1 MEKIVGQ
8 TNFTYFRELFDTLD
22 KDKSGQLDRKELEL
36 ALKYTASRPDQI
48 DFYLGLGDSDNNGTL
63 DFNEFMFL
71 ILISQSDF
79 EDVKKSSEVFD
90 KFDLNQNGKLEK
102 SEVSEC
108 FKAIG
113 MNFDSGDQN
122 NNLFEELFRILD
134 LDNSG
139 YLNKIEFYMMIEALR
154 RHVQSQQVF

>member
-8 TNFTYFRELFDTLD
+8 TNMTYFRELFDTLD

-36 ALKYTASRPDQI
+36 ALKYTANRPDQL
-48 DFYLGLGDSDNNGTL
+48 DFYLSLGDSDNNGTL

-79 EDVKKSSEVFD
+79 NDVKKSSEVFD
-90 KFDLNQNGKLEK
+90 KFDSNQNGKLEK

-113 MNFDSGDQN
+113 MKFDSSDN

-139 YLNKIEFYMMIEALR
+139 YLNKIEFYMMIESLR
-154 RHVQSQQVF
+154 RHVQS

>member
-1 MEKIVGQ
+1 MEKIVGN
-8 TNFTYFRELFDTLD
+8 TNYSYFRELFDTLD

-36 ALKYTASRPDQI
+36 ALKYTANRPDQI

-71 ILISQSDF
+71 IMISQSDF
-79 EDVKKSSEVFD
+79 EDVKKSAEVFD
-90 KFDLNQNGKLEK
+90 KFDSNKNGKLEK
-102 SEVSEC
+102 VEVSEC

-113 MNFDSGDQN
+113 MNFGSDEKNDT
-122 NNLFEELFRILD
+122 FEELFSILD

-154 RHVQSQQVF
+154 RHVQS